1 MKKLI
6 LIFSLL
12 LSSLN
17 VSAVLLSE
25 TEIVKDGSVAMM
37 FGDIDENL
45 QESLDTYN
53 LYVDYNA
60 QQEKDNP
67 TGPRVSETLLTQVKN
82 VVMYDAVLYAIKQ
95 TYIAAVKRNPT
106 IKQTEKPSVKDI
118 ANGMLATREIIGP
131 IPNNPLF
138 NAADFERMSIAVNK
152 YFNSPVDIDMPSFVR
167 VISGFYSDFTL
178 EVSGTQNPEN
188 LFGIVASIITSLSL
202 KNCEVNNNMCLSEKL
217 DVYFESF
224 IEMNNSNK
232 ARRLAGEGTN
242 ILSTFYTNQ
251 NAVQSTCLGG
261 GSCAAPVGGM

>member
-25 TEIVKDGSVAMM
+25 TEIVKDGSVST
-37 FGDIDENL
+37 FGDIDESL

-82 VVMYDAVLYAIKQ
+82 VVMFDAVLYAIKQ
-95 TYIAAVKRNPT
+95 TYMAAVVRDPT
-106 IKQTEKPSVKDI
+106 IRKTEKPSVKDI
-118 ANGMLATREIIGP
+118 ANGILATREIIGP

-138 NAADFERMSIAVNK
+138 NAADFERMTTAVNK
-152 YFNSPVDIDMPSFVR
+152 YFNSPVDVNMGSFVR
-167 VISGFYSDFTL
+167 VISGWESDFTL
-178 EVSGTQNPEN
+178 EVSDTQYPEN
-188 LFGIVASIITSLSL
+188 AFGIVASIITSLSL

-217 DVYFESF
+217 DVYFENY
-224 IEMNNSNK
+224 IEMDNSNK

-242 ILSTFYTNQ
+242 ILSTFFTNQ
-251 NAVQSTCLGG
+251 NAVQSTCPGG
-261 GSCAAPVGGM
+261 GSCAKPLN